1 MTDMTSP
8 NTTAVSVIPFRTLA
22 MGNHEWKMQNDERC
36 QKGSHT
42 ATLALTACTEEEF
55 TCNDGLCLP
64 LDLRC
69 NGKPECKDNSDEL
82 ECTIVIKDESYNKFL
97 APPPVVM
104 RGRVDT
110 VQINVSITVLSLKA
124 FDPISSTFKSQFK
137 VLLTLLD
144 PRLRFGN
151 LRNSSVSNLMSPSE
165 KVSIWF
171 PSFLFRNTEKRVK
184 SLVDKE
190 AAIFVLKRG
199 EPEKSDATSTEN
211 KLLYDGLENPI
222 SYERYY
228 SLTLECEYQLH
239 WYPFDSQL
247 CYLDL
252 EPREDLLNFV
262 LLHPDQFLYKG
273 PLLLM
278 TYEVK
283 SIKMKKLFGHKS
295 SLQVEILIRRR
306 LLSII
311 LTTFVPTLLLN
322 IIGHVSNFFKKFF
335 FEAIISLN
343 VTVLLVL
350 TTMFISVSNNLPKTA
365 YIKMI
370 DVWLI
375 FNLLKPFV
383 DILVQTYIETLRQE
397 EDERE
402 INHHGK
408 SIKIE
413 AKNTAG
419 LIDVLPASR
428 VLEENQ
434 LRYETLFL
442 LI

>member
-1 MTDMTSP
+1 MTDITSP
-8 NTTAVSVIPFRTLA
+8 NTTSISAIPFRTLA
-22 MGNHEWKMQNDERC
+22 MGNHVWRMENDERC

-42 ATLALTACTEEEF
+42 ATLALTACTDEEF

-97 APPPVVM
+97 APPPVAM
-104 RGRVDT
+104 RGQVDI
-110 VQINVSITVLSLKA
+110 VQINVSITVFSLKA

-137 VLLTLLD
+137 VALTWLD

-190 AAIFVLKRG
+190 SAIFVLKRG
-199 EPEKSDATSTEN
+199 VAEKSDITSTEN
-211 KLLYDGLENPI
+211 KLLYKGLENPI
-222 SYERYY
+222 RYERYY
-228 SLTLECEYQLH
+228 SLILECEYQLQ

-262 LLHPDQFLYKG
+262 LLHPDKFLYKG

-283 SIKMKKLFGHKS
+283 SIKMKKLFGHES
-295 SLQVEILIRRR
+295 SVQVEILIRRR

-365 YIKMI
+365 YIKLI

-408 SIKIE
+408 SIKIGE
-413 AKNTAG
+413 QNSVG
-419 LIDVLPASR
+419 PIEVLPPSR

-434 LRYETLFL
+434 LRYKTLFP
-442 LI
+442 II